1 MSNFEKLFLEI
12 EMALGFLR
20 AFLEEEN
27 FSDLYEDVCD
37 TYSAL
42 VDAQMTQ
49 AILETVHEN
58 MKTKFGNNG
67 KK

>member
-1 MSNFEKLFLEI
+1 MSKFEQLFIEI

-27 FSDLYEDVCD
+27 FSDLYDDVCD

-42 VDAQMTQ
+42 VDAQMTH
-49 AILETVHEN
+49 AVLETVHES
-58 MKTKFGNNG
+58 MLRKA
-67 KK
+67 

>member
-1 MSNFEKLFLEI
+1 MNKFEELLVEV

-42 VDAQMTQ
+42 VDAQMTY
-49 AILETVHEN
+49 AVLETVHES
-58 MKTKFGNNG
+58 MLR